1 MKVLLLL
8 DYHRIIRFEL
18 GFRKRRGA
26 SREACAA
33 TRGCE
38 QAAVPYAYALL
49 RFVLFCFVLV
59 WFGLVCFNSVLNSL
73 DCLIVHNRF
82 NCF

>member
-49 RFVLFCFVLV
+49 RFILFRFVSFRFV
-59 WFGLVCFNSVLNSL
+59 SFRFVLNS
-73 DCLIVHNRF
+73 F
-82 NCF
+82 NFM